1 MEYKDK
7 IYFLEDILDEFEKK
21 GGDKEVA
28 EAIYWYFL
36 DKTMQEMSKTDN
48 VVFKVPKFGN
58 LYYTISSLYGLKK
71 KIERELKHIKKKE
84 PKTIAEIKNTLY
96 IVNTKIDK
104 VDALVQK
111 ALANKVS
118 NIWFFRKKFN
128 PKGIKNG

>member
-21 GGDKEVA
+21 GGDKEAA